1 MPVLVLRALKAV
13 ALGWRWYRV
22 ALLLHIA
29 YFGLF
34 WPGEVCA
41 LKRSDILLRESAQGV
56 EMLIRMERVKSW
68 SRGARPQY
76 AKVDALQC
84 CEFGNRFVRSTSP
97 GMRLWPGTP
106 TLFAKRL
113 EMLLKAATVQP
124 GPYTP
129 GSLRCGGATHLFLE
143 WEENLSKLCWR
154 GRWQNLTTLWHYVQ
168 ELQSIAILQQYSA
181 PVQQRVLDLAGLLDV
196 LVLEWCATE
205 VAAET

>member
-1 MPVLVLRALKAV
+1 
-13 ALGWRWYRV
+13 
-22 ALLLHIA
+22 
-29 YFGLF
+29 
-34 WPGEVCA
+34 
-41 LKRSDILLRESAQGV
+41 
-56 EMLIRMERVKSW
+56 MLIRMERTKSW
-68 SRGARPQY
+68 SRGARSQY

-84 CEFGNRFVRSTSP
+84 CEFCNRFVKSMSP
-97 GMRLWPGTP
+97 GMRSWPGTP
-106 TLFAKRL
+106 SLFARRL
-113 EMLLKAATVQP
+113 EMLLKAATFQP

-168 ELQSIAILQQYSA
+168 ELQSIAILQQYSG
-181 PVQQRVLDLAGLLDV
+181 PVQQRVSDLAGLLDE